1 MMKVGRLGLFQWPKW
16 VEEREG
22 GGGRGGDNSIEMGRM
37 EEMRDLLKDG
47 GKYPMP
53 TKLGHVIKIVT
64 YEKRQHLWSPAP
76 KNVKIGRFLDYY

>member
-1 MMKVGRLGLFQWPKW
+1 M
-16 VEEREG
+16 EEREG
-22 GGGRGGDNSIEMGRM
+22 AGGRGGDNSIEMGRM

-64 YEKRQHLWSPAP
+64 YEKRQHL
-76 KNVKIGRFLDYY
+76 

>member
-1 MMKVGRLGLFQWPKW
+1 MTKMIGGA
-16 VEEREG
+16 G
-22 GGGRGGDNSIEMGRM
+22 GGGGGDNSIEMGRM

-64 YEKRQHLWSPAP
+64 YEKRQHL
-76 KNVKIGRFLDYY
+76 

>member
-1 MMKVGRLGLFQWPKW
+1 MEGWGYFNDQNEWRSGRG
-16 VEEREG
+16 R
-22 GGGRGGDNSIEMGRM
+22 GRGGDNSIEMGRM

-64 YEKRQHLWSPAP
+64 YEKRQHL
-76 KNVKIGRFLDYY
+76 

>member
-1 MMKVGRLGLFQWPKW
+1 M
-16 VEEREG
+16 EEREG
-22 GGGRGGDNSIEMGRM
+22 AGGGRGGDNSIEMGRM

-64 YEKRQHLWSPAP
+64 YEKRQHL
-76 KNVKIGRFLDYY
+76 

>member
-1 MMKVGRLGLFQWPKW
+1 MTKMSGGAGGG
-16 VEEREG
+16 G

>member
-22 GGGRGGDNSIEMGRM
+22 AGGRGGDNSIEMGRM